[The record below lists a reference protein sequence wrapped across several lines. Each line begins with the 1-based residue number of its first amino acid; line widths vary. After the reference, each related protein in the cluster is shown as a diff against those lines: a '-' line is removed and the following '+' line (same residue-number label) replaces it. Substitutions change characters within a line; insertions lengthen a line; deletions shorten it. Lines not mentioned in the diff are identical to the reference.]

1 MVRRKQ
7 TAVSPYRIYRHFA
20 VVTVVLTAGV
30 AILADGER
38 RAALAEEIE
47 AREQRNELEIASQ
60 QKFGKPRL
68 VKKTPQ
74 GGGSFG
80 SDSGSFGDPMDDPGS
95 SSSGYVPANL
105 WFSGGSTP
113 VYHRLGLTE
122 AQWAALSE
130 DQREALRRKAGEEAA
145 RARTAERR
153 DQVDRLLE
161 ASTSRA
167 GVASDD
173 G

>member
-7 TAVSPYRIYRHFA
+7 TPVSPYRIYRHFA

-47 AREQRNELEIASQ
+47 VREQRNELEIASQ
-60 QKFGKPRL
+60 EKFGKPKL

-80 SDSGSFGDPMDDPGS
+80 SDSGDFGDPMDDHGS
-95 SSSGYVPANL
+95 SGSGYVPADL
-105 WFSGGSTP
+105 WSSGDSGP
-113 VYHRLGLTE
+113 VYSRLGLTE

-130 DQREALRRKAGEEAA
+130 DQRAALRRKADEEAA

-153 DQVDRLLE
+153 DQVDRLLG
-161 ASTSRA
+161 ASARRA